1 MVSMGRAVRIRLLVF
16 HAGSCKSFFLIH
28 VYKASTTV
36 RRKITVEWLSLT
48 TYISSPLMRKLKR
61 AKQNAYKNNNIA
73 WKFLSKQLAALQK
86 SALHKMTN
94 ETINESIQGS
104 KRWWH
109 NVKKLTGDKHV
120 TNQPAVMFMEDTW
133 LSTEEFVNKLNSYY
147 VQDHNEVVFPEI
159 PSAGIPIS
167 VTEME
172 VFKFLEDIG
181 THKATSSADYAS
193 WISKKQQ
200 PHIMRAYYP
209 HCKHHLLYRRIS

>member
-1 MVSMGRAVRIRLLVF
+1 
-16 HAGSCKSFFLIH
+16 
-28 VYKASTTV
+28 
-36 RRKITVEWLSLT
+36 
-48 TYISSPLMRKLKR
+48 MRKLKR

-73 WKFLSKQLAALQK
+73 WKFLSKQLAAQQK
-86 SALHKMTN
+86 STLHKMTN

-120 TNQPAVMFMEDTW
+120 TNQPAVMFMEDAW

-159 PSAGIPIS
+159 PSGGIPIS
-167 VTEME
+167 MFEME
-172 VFKFLEDIG
+172 VFKFLEDKD

-193 WISKKQQ
+193 WISKNNSHILCEPITHIVNTILSTGEYPKMWKQAEGSPIPKTKNTIQ
-200 PHIMRAYYP
+200 GHEADQFVVPYW
-209 HCKHHLLYRRIS
+209 